1 MSLTYAQQATAAVS
15 QTFIAVVSQAMLKV
29 AQDIAS
35 EATNTPGHAARYLLA
50 QKVLNSPGNYASIF
64 PAGVV
69 ADGVTDG
76 TATDTAIYNRIS
88 AIWNGYAGA

>member
-1 MSLTYAQQATAAVS
+1 MTLSYTQQAAAAIVPG
-15 QTFIAVVSQAMLKV
+15 FIAVVSQAMLKV

-50 QKVLNSPGNYASIF
+50 QKVLNSPGAYATIF

-69 ADGVTDG
+69 ADGITDG

>member
-1 MSLTYAQQATAAVS
+1 MTLSYTQQAAAAIS
-15 QTFIAVVSQAMLKV
+15 PAFIAVVSQAMLKV

-50 QKVLNSPGNYASIF
+50 QKVLNSPGAYVTIF

-76 TATDTAIYNRIS
+76 TAADTAIYNRLS